1 MSRGEGS
8 EIGFRTDRVSSRQLW
23 GQAWG
28 ILWPQYFWITLGI
41 CVVGMIVGGAAPM
54 AVLMGP
60 MMCGIFICF
69 FAMMDNESP
78 TFAMLFKGFDF
89 FIDSLVATLVMVGL
103 SLVIAIPVGILFFIG
118 IIASAAAA
126 ENGGEAAGGALIL
139 VLLVGYLFAIL
150 AMVFVSMLFV
160 FSYPLIVDYNLSGWE
175 AVKLSVRAAWA
186 NFGNVFRLT
195 VLNTLVS
202 MLAVL
207 LCYLPILLV
216 IPVSLFTQALLYRR
230 IFPGPDFATA
240 EGEFQAGPNSDV
252 GGYQLDGGI
261 SETGPGAGTQINEWE

>member
-1 MSRGEGS
+1 MSHGHS
-8 EIGFRTDRVSSRQLW
+8 DEIGFRTDRVSSRQLW
-23 GQAWG
+23 KQAWT
-28 ILWPQYFWITLGI
+28 ILWPQHFWITLGI
-41 CVVGMIVGGAAPM
+41 CLVGFLVASAAPM

-60 MMCGIFICF
+60 MMCGMFICC
-69 FAMMDNESP
+69 FAMMDNERP

-89 FIDSLVATLVMVGL
+89 FIESLVATLIMVGL
-103 SLVIAIPVGILFFIG
+103 SLVVMIPVGILCFFG
-118 IIASAAAA
+118 MFAAAA
-126 ENGGEAAGGALIL
+126 AAQNGGEAMGGVLIL
-139 VLLVGYLFAIL
+139 LLSLGYIF
-150 AMVFVSMLFV
+150 AMVCVSMLFV
-160 FSYPLIVDYNLSGWE
+160 FSYPLIVDHNLSGWE

-195 VLNTLVS
+195 VLNGLVS

-207 LCYLPILLV
+207 LCYLPVLLV

-240 EGEFQAGPNSDV
+240 EGGFQAGPDSDV

-261 SETGPGAGTQINEWE
+261 SETGPGAGTQFDEWE